1 MTEQPVKAH
10 LISQDSTDN
19 IEFMFNPIELRFS
32 RSATIKSSE
41 GATTAGGLPK
51 VSFGSPQP
59 YSLSIGNIL
68 FDTYESGKDVMSTY
82 INKLCQGVEFA
93 ASLGRPPVYI
103 FTWGS
108 QQYLKCF
115 VKTLSYRLTMFLP
128 DGTPVRAIV
137 DLSLEQID
145 TTSSS

>member
-10 LISQDSTDN
+10 LISQDGTDN
-19 IEFMFNPIELRFS
+19 IEFMFNPIELHFS
-32 RSATIKSSE
+32 RSATINSPE
-41 GATTAGGLPK
+41 GATTARGLPK

-59 YSLSIGNIL
+59 YSLELKNIL
-68 FDTYESGKDVMSTY
+68 FDTYESGTDVMSTY
-82 INKLCQGVEFA
+82 ISKLRQGVEFA

-115 VKTLSYRLTMFLP
+115 VKTLTYRLTMFLP

-137 DLSLEQID
+137 DLSLEEID
-145 TTSSS
+145 TTN